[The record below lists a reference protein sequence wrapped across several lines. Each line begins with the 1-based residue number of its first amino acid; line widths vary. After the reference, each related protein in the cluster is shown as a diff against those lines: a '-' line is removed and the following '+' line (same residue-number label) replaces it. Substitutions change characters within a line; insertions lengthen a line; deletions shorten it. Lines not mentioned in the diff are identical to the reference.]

1 MISNTENN
9 ILVLNIGLD
18 QINNPKSISSSS
30 LGKDAVNYDVILNFL
45 VLGNINENQ
54 KILGSIYDSFKKENY
69 STVLVALPE
78 QYADLPESW
87 VLVPTIEEAFDFIEF
102 ERIQRDLGF

>member
-1 MISNTENN
+1 MISRTENN
-9 ILVLNIGLD
+9 ILVLDIGLGH
-18 QINNPKSISSSS
+18 INNPKCILSSF
-30 LGKDAVNYDVILNFL
+30 GKEAIKHDVILNFL

-87 VLVPTIEEAFDFIEF
+87 VLLPTIEEAFDFIEF
-102 ERIQRDLGF
+102 ERIQRNLGF

>member
-9 ILVLNIGLD
+9 ILVLDIGLD
-18 QINNPKSISSSS
+18 QINNPKSISAS
-30 LGKDAVNYDVILNFL
+30 LAKEAVNYDVILNFL
-45 VLGNINENQ
+45 VLGNLNENQ

-69 STVLVALPE
+69 STLLVALPE